1 MTTKN
6 NDSLIGFD
14 PLAWISDDHETPEQ
28 DDYSLEQRDQSD
40 GAIVDELEP
49 EILATK
55 VSHQESLIE
64 PEINEQIDNS
74 KIILD
79 ATLTINT
86 VQELHGKLVQAL
98 QDNDSLEIDAANVKS
113 IDTASLQLLVILKQE
128 AFKLGKD
135 IVFDFPSDKFIEAAE
150 LLGIDNMLG
159 VDQSAAGFF

>member
-14 PLAWISDDHETPEQ
+14 PLAWISDDEQAPEQ
-28 DDYSLEQRDQSD
+28 EDYALEQRDESD
-40 GAIVDELEP
+40 DAIVDELET
-49 EILATK
+49 EILVAD
-55 VSHQESLIE
+55 VSHQESLTE
-64 PEINEQIDNS
+64 PEINQWIDNS

-86 VQELHGKLVQAL
+86 VQELHGKLVPAL

-159 VDQSAAGFF
+159 VDQAAAGFF